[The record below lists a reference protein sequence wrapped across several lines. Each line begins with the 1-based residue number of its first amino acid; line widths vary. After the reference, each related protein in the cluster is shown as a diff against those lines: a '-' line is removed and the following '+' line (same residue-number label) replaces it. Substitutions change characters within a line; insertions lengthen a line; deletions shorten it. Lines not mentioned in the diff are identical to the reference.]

1 MINDIN
7 NLASNAYQ
15 FRIHPTSMS
24 GGGYSYIGANGII
37 YTIASNLRSNENG
50 FYSVN
55 VSAQAIVVTA
65 TSALDPTNT
74 ITVTIG
80 SDGLPSTTWSYTG
93 DFL

>member
-15 FRIHPTSMS
+15 FRIHPTSLS
-24 GGGYSYIGANGII
+24 GGGNLYIGANGVS
-37 YTIASNLRSNENG
+37 YTVPSNLKTNENG
-50 FYSVN
+50 TYSVN
-55 VSAQAIVVTA
+55 VTAQTIVITA

-80 SDGLPSTTWSYTG
+80 SDGRPASTWSYTG